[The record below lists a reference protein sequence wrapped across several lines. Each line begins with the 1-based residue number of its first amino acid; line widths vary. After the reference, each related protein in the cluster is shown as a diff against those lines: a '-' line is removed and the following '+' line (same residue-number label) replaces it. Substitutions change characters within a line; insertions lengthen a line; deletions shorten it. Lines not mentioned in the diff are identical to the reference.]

1 MSKLE
6 EGAKPSPEAPYNV
19 VSEAHLMA
27 PVRVELW
34 MLCGADTWPEAIADH
49 FDRLF

>member
-19 VSEAHLMA
+19 ESEACTFIVIVCEPA
-27 PVRVELW
+27 ELSSHR
-34 MLCGADTWPEAIADH
+34 GAINT
-49 FDRLF
+49 L